1 MPENHSPGSPTAT
14 WREDA
19 PILLGL
25 AAVFLLRI
33 LSWAVADL
41 WFDEVI
47 TLSDYAVGP
56 RGADSLWRVFRVYP
70 VANNHVLFSALLWLW
85 VRLVNFSSVEWLLR
99 LPSIAC
105 GTLTV
110 VLTAR
115 LWQHWLGRRQAFLAA
130 LLVAV
135 SPVMAPFMFQLRGYS
150 LSLLLG
156 TIAVAG
162 VMELTEGCRDR
173 GLRLAIPTFFLLPLV
188 IPVNALVVAAL
199 MLFLLT
205 CPDPL
210 HPGLRDRM
218 RRYWPAASAGVLGCA
233 YWLTLGERFFRA
245 LSQTTGWPS
254 TLAAAGNLLL
264 AIGAHAGPFLVVIPA
279 MLLVPHL
286 RRRYP
291 LWTEGAPPGYLALAA
306 LAVIAMVLVARHP
319 APYPRVFVVFFPLFT
334 FSLFRVVRNMPLFD
348 NAGQTRLM
356 AMVILMLAAGWEHAA
371 AALTRKQLLA
381 GRRPQNLL
389 QQYYRGSTALS
400 QICSRLTATGAAAR
414 AVVLVDFFDFPAFR
428 FYWTTVFKQ
437 PVDRVLAEH
446 LQPEAQ
452 WEARFKGRNW
462 RLGAVAVNW
471 EEAGRLFAAAR
482 CPGPFVLAFT
492 AEDRGFF
499 IRGEPPQGKR
509 KSAGPAGPRRTLSR
523 Q

>member
-1 MPENHSPGSPTAT
+1 MPEHDPPVPQPT
-14 WREDA
+14 WRKDA
-19 PILLGL
+19 PILFGL

-56 RGADSLWRVFRVYP
+56 QGANSLWRVFRVYP
-70 VANNHVLFSALLWLW
+70 VANNHVLFSALLWVW
-85 VRLVNFSSVEWLLR
+85 VRLVGFSSSEWVLR

-105 GTLTV
+105 GVLTV

-115 LWQHWLGRRQAFLAA
+115 LWQDWIGRRQAFLAA
-130 LLVAV
+130 LLTAV
-135 SPVMAPFMFQLRGYS
+135 SPVVAPFTFQLRGYS

-162 VMELTEGCRDR
+162 VMELTEGCRNR
-173 GLRLAIPTFFLLPLV
+173 GLRLTVPTFFLLTVV
-188 IPVNALVVAAL
+188 IPVNALVVGAL
-199 MLFLLT
+199 LLFLLT

-210 HPGLRDRM
+210 RPGLKDRV
-218 RRYWPAASAGVLGCA
+218 RRYWPAGLAAALGCA

-245 LSQTTGWPS
+245 LSQTTGWPN
-254 TLAAAGNLLL
+254 TWAAAGNLLL

-279 MLLVPHL
+279 MLLVPRL

-291 LWTEGAPPGYLALAA
+291 LWTEGAPPGYLALTA
-306 LAVIAMVLVARHP
+306 LAVIAMVLAVRRP

-334 FSLFRVVRNMPLFD
+334 FSLFRVARNMPLFD
-348 NAGQTRLM
+348 NAYQTRLM
-356 AMVILMLAAGWEHAA
+356 AMVILMLGAGWERGA
-371 AALTRKQLLA
+371 AALTRKQVLA
-381 GRRPQNLL
+381 GGHPQNLL

-400 QICSRLTATGAAAR
+400 QICSRLAATGAASR
-414 AVVLVDFFDFPAFR
+414 TVVLVDFFDFPGFR

-437 PVDRVLAEH
+437 PAERVLAEH
-446 LQPEAQ
+446 LRPEAQ
-452 WEARFKGRNW
+452 WEARFKGRDW

-471 EEAGRLFAAAR
+471 EEAGRLFAAAE

-499 IRGEPPQGKR
+499 VRGEPPPVKR
-509 KSAGPAGPRRTLSR
+509 KSTGPAPRRTIST